1 MLLDARAPERY
12 RGEVEPMDPVA
23 GHIPGAVNAPFNA
36 PELPPITV
44 PAIAY
49 CGSGVT
55 AAALILRL
63 ADEGVDDVRLY
74 AGSWSDWCA
83 RGLAEQGA

>member
-1 MLLDARAPERY
+1 MRA
-12 RGEVEPMDPVA
+12 
-23 GHIPGAVNAPFNA
+23 GAVNAPFNA
-36 PELPPITV
+36 PELPPIEA

-83 RGLAEQGA
+83 RGLAEPAG